1 MKDLE
6 SEREGGLE
14 ALTRAYTSD
23 AISVA
28 EFERRAALI
37 QQARDNASIEGIL
50 ADLPREVP
58 RDRPL
63 TRAGDRGQVRD
74 ELRSSSPRIDD
85 RLSGNQSISCVMSDR
100 SLAGDWLTGNRV
112 QAFTFM
118 GRTKIDLR
126 NVPLPPG
133 GLRIETMVCMGEVV
147 ITVPRGLAVRLNAS
161 PFMGEVGANHDVTQR
176 AAVGEPVV
184 QIDGFILMGSL
195 KVIASD

>member
-1 MKDLE
+1 
-6 SEREGGLE
+6 
-14 ALTRAYTSD
+14 
-23 AISVA
+23 
-28 EFERRAALI
+28 
-37 QQARDNASIEGIL
+37 
-50 ADLPREVP
+50 
-58 RDRPL
+58 
-63 TRAGDRGQVRD
+63 
-74 ELRSSSPRIDD
+74 
-85 RLSGNQSISCVMSDR
+85 MSDR